1 MFYTQSQL
9 AVYIPISKKYIRL
22 KIDGLPKMAATIWDT
37 RPFKPFSSVE
47 ISSRVV
53 SAFSAHWAEAFF
65 SSSQVFF
72 LAAKLVFKF
81 SVSKRLICS
90 LKLADLISA
99 SWLASRVFAS
109 ANCEFN
115 SDKAFCKTFR
125 WVKILL
131 QVQKS
136 RFKSQVLYKK
146 PLDTRGLMY
155 AKTNFYDSKDIL

>member
-1 MFYTQSQL
+1 
-9 AVYIPISKKYIRL
+9 
-22 KIDGLPKMAATIWDT
+22 MAATIWDT
-37 RPFKPFSSVE
+37 RPFNPFSSVE

-53 SAFSAHWAEAFF
+53 SAFSAHWVRSVF

-90 LKLADLISA
+90 LELADLISA

-109 ANCEFN
+109 VNCEFY

-131 QVQKS
+131 YVQKW

-146 PLDTRGLMY
+146 PLDTWGLMY
-155 AKTNFYDSKDIL
+155 AKSIFFMALKTYFKSQVPYKVTTLGTWG